1 MRELPKRLISL
12 VERLYRFLIFFSL
25 LTTSFFA
32 HADFISVKVKQAVL
46 FEGPSNTTDKVF
58 IVTEGYPLEVLVSLK
73 DWKKVKDHNGKI
85 SWIESKNTH
94 KERTVLITKDDAVIF
109 NQANEKSHKLANVEK
124 FVVLKLNSP
133 ILVDN
138 WAEVKTQIEG
148 LKGYVNAREVW
159 GL

>member
-1 MRELPKRLISL
+1 M
-12 VERLYRFLIFFSL
+12 VEKVYKFVIFFPL
-25 LTTSFFA
+25 IAISFFA
-32 HADFISVKVKQAVL
+32 QADFISVKAKQAVL
-46 FEGPSNTTDKVF
+46 FEGPSNTTEKMF

-85 SWIESKNTH
+85 SWIESKFTH
-94 KERTVLITKDDAVIF
+94 IERTVLILKDDAVIF
-109 NQANEKSHKLANVEK
+109 NQANDKSHKLANVDK

-133 ILVDN
+133 MLVGN

-148 LKGYVNAREVW
+148 LIGFINSKEVW

>member
-1 MRELPKRLISL
+1 MRELPKGLTSL
-12 VERLYRFLIFFSL
+12 PQILYKLVIFFYL
-25 LTTSFFA
+25 LTTSFFV

-46 FEGPSNTTDKVF
+46 FEGPSKTTEKMY

-85 SWIESKNTH
+85 SWIESKNIH
-94 KERTVLITKDDAVIF
+94 NERTVLITKDDAVIF
-109 NQANEKSHKLANVEK
+109 NQANEKSHKLANVDK

-133 ILVDN
+133 ILVGN
-138 WAEVKTQIEG
+138 WAQVKTQIEG
-148 LKGYVNAREVW
+148 LIGFINSSEVW

>member
-1 MRELPKRLISL
+1 MRELPKGLISL
-12 VERLYRFLIFFSL
+12 LERLYKFVIFFSL
-25 LTTSFFA
+25 VTTSFLVQ
-32 HADFISVKVKQAVL
+32 ADFISVKEKQALL
-46 FEGPSNTTDKVF
+46 FEGPSKTTEKLF

-85 SWIESKNTH
+85 SWVESKNTH
-94 KERTVLITKDDAVIF
+94 NERNVLIIKDDAVIF

-133 ILVDN
+133 ILVGN

-148 LKGYVNAREVW
+148 LIGFVNAREVW

>member
-1 MRELPKRLISL
+1 MRELPKGLISL
-12 VERLYRFLIFFSL
+12 VERLYRCVIFFSL
-25 LTTSFFA
+25 ITTSFLVQ
-32 HADFISVKVKQAVL
+32 ADFISVKVKQAVL

-85 SWIESKNTH
+85 SWIESKNTPN
-94 KERTVLITKDDAVIF
+94 ERTVLITKEDAVIF
-109 NQANEKSHKLANVEK
+109 NEANEKSHKLANVEK

-133 ILVDN
+133 ILVGN
-138 WAEVKTQIEG
+138 WAQVKTQIEG
-148 LKGYVNAREVW
+148 LIGFVNAKEVW

>member
-1 MRELPKRLISL
+1 M
-12 VERLYRFLIFFSL
+12 VEKVYNFVIFFPL
-25 LTTSFFA
+25 IAISFFA
-32 HADFISVKVKQAVL
+32 QADFISVKAKQAVL
-46 FEGPSNTTDKVF
+46 FEGPSNTTEKMF

-85 SWIESKNTH
+85 SWIESKFTH
-94 KERTVLITKDDAVIF
+94 IDRTVLILKDDTVIF
-109 NQANEKSHKLANVEK
+109 NQANDKSHKLANVDK

-133 ILVDN
+133 MLVGN

-148 LKGYVNAREVW
+148 LIGFINSKEVW

>member
-1 MRELPKRLISL
+1 MQELPKGLISL
-12 VERLYRFLIFFSL
+12 PERLYKFVIFFSL
-25 LTTSFFA
+25 ITTSFFVN
-32 HADFISVKVKQAVL
+32 ADFISVKAKQAVL
-46 FEGPSNTTDKVF
+46 FEGPSKTTEKMY

-109 NQANEKSHKLANVEK
+109 NQANAKSHKLGNVEK

-133 ILVDN
+133 MLVGN
-138 WAEVKTQIEG
+138 WAQVKTQIEG
-148 LKGYVNAREVW
+148 LIGFVNAREVW